1 MKNLVQI
8 SLLIALLIAVPS
20 FGQLNK
26 LKEKAASAGIPTGG
40 FSKDEAAKALK
51 EALSKGAEK
60 GTDLVSKE
68 DGFNG
73 NPAIKIPFPEEA
85 AEIEKKVRKVPGGNK
100 KCDNV
105 VLSIN
110 RAAELA
116 AKEAKEVFIAAIKQ
130 MTVSDAIAIVK
141 GEDNA
146 ATNYLKKTTTEILVT
161 KFSPIIEKALSTTGA
176 TKQWEAVMTTY
187 NKIPMTKK
195 INPDLV
201 DYVSRKAIDGLFQMI
216 EKEEANIRNN
226 DVARSSVLLKKVF
239 GQTNDYST
247 YTIILIRN
255 SFSIHFDVERYEIL
269 DNFTGLEDI
278 SKIDE
283 PIKNL
288 LAIQFFE
295 KEGEN
300 SMFVVSKK
308 VVDSTNEYIT
318 KEGNKIFVNF
328 DEHKQVINIEG
339 TMIWLDLN
347 TAMKHFEAMEG
358 DENEDED

>member
-1 MKNLVQI
+1 MEDTFNLKQWKSDITLNEDIGDRLAQLSMDDLFQSVRNMANTNYI
-8 SLLIALLIAVPS
+8 S
-20 FGQLNK
+20 
-26 LKEKAASAGIPTGG
+26 E
-40 FSKDEAAKALK
+40 
-51 EALSKGAEK
+51 
-60 GTDLVSKE
+60 
-68 DGFNG
+68 
-73 NPAIKIPFPEEA
+73 EEA

-226 DVARSSVLLKKVF
+226 DVARSSALLKKVF
-239 GQTNDYST
+239 G
-247 YTIILIRN
+247 
-255 SFSIHFDVERYEIL
+255 
-269 DNFTGLEDI
+269 
-278 SKIDE
+278 
-283 PIKNL
+283 
-288 LAIQFFE
+288 
-295 KEGEN
+295 
-300 SMFVVSKK
+300 
-308 VVDSTNEYIT
+308 
-318 KEGNKIFVNF
+318 
-328 DEHKQVINIEG
+328 
-339 TMIWLDLN
+339 
-347 TAMKHFEAMEG
+347 
-358 DENEDED
+358 